1 VKEVNKFDLFYWV
14 AYLVFSLFV
23 ACGLGCASY
32 TTLQVDTFYSGTNI
46 LRQATTRVT
55 IRTILDARSE
65 LAKSSVTQASHS
77 MTNVMQ
83 YSRIGSISQT
93 ATNNIPDALEQT
105 AKGLVEGAKAFP

>member
-1 VKEVNKFDLFYWV
+1 VRAALLSII
-14 AYLVFSLFV
+14 ALLS
-23 ACGLGCASY
+23 GCASY

-83 YSRIGSISQT
+83 YSRIGSITQM
-93 ATNNIPDALEQT
+93 ATNNIPDVAEKV
-105 AKGLVEGAKAFP
+105 AKGVIEGMKIP